1 MLSRDDNI
9 AARFSRAAYLYG
21 LRLLARLD
29 HDDLPWQACGILQI
43 AEDDADAAAQRASCK
58 DLPADYVSWLDQ
70 TAASEHAGL
79 QVSAGGWWFPHGAW
93 VAPPAL
99 CRALLRA
106 AGPQLQVRYD
116 CSVAGLRQQ
125 DGRWHALD
133 STGHSIAS
141 AEHII
146 LANAAAANT
155 LLPELSLSLRNIR
168 GQLSYLPGA
177 ALAGLQAAL
186 CGVGYAI
193 RTGQGDSV
201 VGASFIEDDSDTAL
215 RAVEHEDNLRKLVNL
230 LPRFHNHYDCSTLP
244 GRVSFRA
251 ASHDRLPLVGTLPQA
266 LLREQH
272 TLADLPRQSRL
283 HILAGLGARGL
294 SWGPLAAE
302 LLAAQLADEC
312 LPLEQAIVRALDPA
326 RFHLR
331 KIRREANM

>member
-1 MLSRDDNI
+1 
-9 AARFSRAAYLYG
+9 
-21 LRLLARLD
+21 
-29 HDDLPWQACGILQI
+29 
-43 AEDDADAAAQRASCK
+43 
-58 DLPADYVSWLDQ
+58 
-70 TAASEHAGL
+70 
-79 QVSAGGWWFPHGAW
+79 
-93 VAPPAL
+93 
-99 CRALLRA
+99 
-106 AGPQLQVRYD
+106 
-116 CSVAGLRQQ
+116 
-125 DGRWHALD
+125 
-133 STGHSIAS
+133 
-141 AEHII
+141 
-146 LANAAAANT
+146 
-155 LLPELSLSLRNIR
+155 
-168 GQLSYLPGA
+168 
-177 ALAGLQAAL
+177 
-186 CGVGYAI
+186 
-193 RTGQGDSV
+193 V

-215 RAVEHEDNLRKLVNL
+215 RAVEHADNLRKLVNL